1 MRNTWDGNGAALHI
15 SPDTSYFL
23 HLISYFSVRC
33 KMADNE
39 RHTLDELE
47 AEELE
52 EIAAKEKKE
61 SGFNPFRKTY
71 SDGEAGE
78 GWGI

>member
-1 MRNTWDGNGAALHI
+1 
-15 SPDTSYFL
+15 
-23 HLISYFSVRC
+23 
-33 KMADNE
+33 MADNE

-61 SGFNPFRKTY
+61 SGFKKLIKKPLKWLH
-71 SDGEAGE
+71 SLGKK
-78 GWGI
+78 